1 MALFAFEPGF
11 QRSILRLMMVDDQFA
26 LRALEYVE
34 PGFFTQEAF
43 GWIFRA
49 QEEYWKNYQMC
60 CGDVPLRDALRYVPS
75 DKLPYYSAEVE
86 QVINLGN
93 VADAE
98 YIKIKLEDFC
108 RRNVFSIAHQESAT
122 HFNMGQVTEAY
133 DVMARAQDQLQKIT
147 FDTVDRQWFFEELSE
162 RQRQR
167 HLSQLRGWGTF
178 KTGIPDLDL
187 CTDGGV
193 HPGELWAV
201 LAYAKRGKTTWMI
214 NQGFNAIRMHAVPV
228 LHIILE
234 GRGEQISARYDSLF
248 SQELYTKV
256 KLGDFD
262 PQTLRILQE
271 EYARMRG
278 LLVIRTMNDWDV
290 NVSQIKSEIAELRAR
305 KFIPALLITDY
316 VDLLRSRYRVDS
328 ETQHQVAAS
337 RDLKRLINQSDMGGW
352 TGWQAVRPKPN
363 AHKTEHLLTSAHVA
377 DAYAKVRIVD
387 SYGSINMTDDE
398 KRDGEMRLYWE
409 DHRDAPVNRCW
420 RVMNDLSRMQMA
432 TEVITERVEEQ
443 KIEEQPSNG

>member
-11 QRSILRLMMVDDQFA
+11 QRGILRLMMMDDQFC

-43 GWIFRA
+43 GWVFRVIE
-49 QEEYWKNYQMC
+49 QYWKDYQMS
-60 CGDVPLRDALRYVPS
+60 CGDISLRDALRFVPE
-75 DKLPYYSAEVE
+75 DKLPYYAAEVE
-86 QVINLGN
+86 LVIILGQV
-93 VADAE
+93 AEAE
-98 YIKIKLEDFC
+98 YIKLKLEDFC
-108 RRNVFSIAHQESAT
+108 RRNVFSIAHQESAQL
-122 HFNMGQVTEAY
+122 FNVGQVGKAY
-133 DVMARAQDQLQKIT
+133 DVMAQAQDQLQKIT
-147 FDTVDRQWFFEELSE
+147 FNMVDRQWFFEELSE

-167 HLSQLRGWGTF
+167 HLAQLRGWGTF

-187 CTDGGV
+187 CTEGGV

-234 GRGEQISARYDSLF
+234 GRGEQISARYDALF

-256 KLGDFD
+256 KLGEIN
-262 PQTLRILQE
+262 PQALRILQE

-290 NVSQIKSEIAELRAR
+290 NVSHIKSEIAELKAR
-305 KFIPALLITDY
+305 KFVPALMITDY
-316 VDLLRSRYRVDS
+316 VDLLRSRYGSDS
-328 ETQHQVAAS
+328 ETQHQVEAS
-337 RDLKRLINQSDMGGW
+337 RDLKRLHNQTGMGGW
-352 TGWQAVRPKPN
+352 TGWQAVRPKPG
-363 AHKTEHLLTSAHVA
+363 AHDREHILSSASVA
-377 DAYAKVRIVD
+377 DSYAKVRIVD
-387 SYGSINMTDDE
+387 SYGSINMTNQE

-409 DHRDAPVNRCW
+409 DHRDAAVNRCW
-420 RVMNDLSRMQMA
+420 RVANDLSRMRMA

-443 KIEEQPSNG
+443 KLDE